1 MFSFP
6 LSFELSAFSLNTHK
20 EVAMLEKPKPY
31 DMLTDFV
38 TGEEVPNI
46 GAEENRQ
53 GVERFLV
60 ETKGYTKDDI
70 EVDADIKFTIGGEE
84 VHSNVDLVVSIQ
96 GKRFMVL
103 RCVPGSLVSRQ
114 RETLAAARL
123 LDAHQIPFS
132 VVTDGKDAQLLNTAT
147 GEVLDQ
153 GMGAIPSKEEAIQ
166 RMKEMKL
173 QPFPQDRLER
183 EKIIFRSYDE
193 MNVNVQRKLKRK
205 GRNT

>member
-1 MFSFP
+1 
-6 LSFELSAFSLNTHK
+6 
-20 EVAMLEKPKPY
+20 MLEKPKPY

-38 TGEEVPNI
+38 TGKEVPNI

-53 GVERFLV
+53 RVERFLI

-70 EVDADIKFTIGGEE
+70 EVDADLKFTIGDEE
-84 VHSNVDLVVSIQ
+84 VNSNVDLVVRVL

-123 LDAHQIPFS
+123 LDTYQIPFS

-147 GEVLDQ
+147 GKVLDQ
-153 GMGAIPSKEEAIQ
+153 GMAAIPSKEEAIR
-166 RMKEMKL
+166 RMKEIGF

-183 EKIIFRSYDE
+183 EQIIFRSYDE

-205 GRNT
+205 GQSA

>member
-1 MFSFP
+1 
-6 LSFELSAFSLNTHK
+6 
-20 EVAMLEKPKPY
+20 MLEKPKPY

-38 TGEEVPNI
+38 TGNDVPNI

-53 GVERFLV
+53 RVERFLI

-70 EVDADIKFTIGGEE
+70 EVDADLKFTIGDEE
-84 VHSNVDLVVSIQ
+84 VQSNVDLVVRVQ

-123 LDAHQIPFS
+123 LDVYQIPFS

-147 GEVLDQ
+147 GKVLDQ
-153 GMGAIPSKEEAIQ
+153 GMDAIPSKEEAIG

-173 QPFPQDRLER
+173 QPFPQERLER
-183 EKIIFRSYDE
+183 EQIIFRSYDE
-193 MNVNVQRKLKRK
+193 MNINVQRKLKPK
-205 GRNT
+205 GQGA

>member
-1 MFSFP
+1 
-6 LSFELSAFSLNTHK
+6 
-20 EVAMLEKPKPY
+20 MLEKPKPY

-53 GVERFLV
+53 RVERFLV

-132 VVTDGKDAQLLNTAT
+132 VVTDGKDAQLLNTVT

-153 GMGAIPSKEEAIQ
+153 GMGAIPSKEEAIR